1 MPKKNK
7 LNSKNPKWKKNQ
19 KDKQPDVDKILV
31 KETKGI
37 KVYFIFEK

>member
-7 LNSKNPKWKKNQ
+7 LNSNNPKWKKNQ

-31 KETKGI
+31 KETKNTI
-37 KVYFIFEK
+37 LEFR

>member
-7 LNSKNPKWKKNQ
+7 LNSNNPKWKNQ

-31 KETKGI
+31 KETKGV
-37 KVYFIFEK
+37 KVYFIFKK